1 MRFFDAM
8 KRETLL
14 AIVKNSIDFILVILN
29 FDFSSLDKLK
39 ISWKSNISITILFP
53 RLYISFGLKN

>member
-39 ISWKSNISITILFP
+39 IS
-53 RLYISFGLKN
+53 